1 MISPFRPFRYP
12 RLRDQHAILNWLVPL
27 APATTSVETYLAG
40 QVGALWVG
48 HSVLDTVLKEAEE
61 EAFIPAHFL
70 ANLSLT
76 CVVSLCQNEHLIA
89 I

>member
-1 MISPFRPFRYP
+1 MP
-12 RLRDQHAILNWLVPL
+12 LVP
-27 APATTSVETYLAG
+27 TTSSVETHLAG
-40 QVGALWVG
+40 QVGGLWVS

-61 EAFIPAHFL
+61 EASIPAHFL
-70 ANLSLT
+70 ANLSWT